1 MTQTTD
7 KLSTHV
13 SVKEAEMA
21 EVLAKIVR
29 DKYQWVEA
37 RKQTQ
42 PLDEF
47 KAALTATD
55 RSFYDALSGEQ
66 TVFITE
72 CKKASPSKGLIRDE
86 FDLDYI
92 ASVYNNHA
100 NAISV
105 LTDEKYF
112 QGDFEFLPKVRSI
125 AKQPIL
131 CKDFMVDTYQVYL
144 ARHYSADAILLMLS
158 VLDDEEYKALADVAH
173 SLNMGV
179 LTEVSNEEELHRA
192 VALKAKV
199 IGINNRNLRDLS
211 TDLNRT
217 KELAPLIR
225 ELAPNAVVISE
236 SGIYNHQQVRDLST
250 FADGFLIGSS
260 LMAEKNLELAVRKV
274 TLGENKVCGLTHS
287 DDAAKA
293 YQAGAVFGGL
303 IFVEAS
309 KRRVDIEAAR
319 LTMSGAP
326 LNYVGVFQNHSV
338 TDVAKTVSELGL
350 FAVQLHGDESQA
362 FVDELKQSLPE
373 HVEIWKAYGV
383 ACSAEN
389 GAEKGAKSALPE
401 LLKSNVTRHL
411 LDTKVGSQTGG
422 TGQAFDWSLINNQ
435 SAIMLAGGLNPD
447 NANQAAKLGCLGLD
461 LNSGVESAPGK
472 KDADK
477 LQRAF
482 AAIRNY

>member
-29 DKYQWVEA
+29 DKYQWVAA

-47 KAALTATD
+47 KASLAATD

-158 VLDDEEYKALADVAH
+158 VLDDEEYKSLAEAAH

-217 KELAPLIR
+217 KEMAPLIR
-225 ELAPNAVVISE
+225 ELAPEAIVISE

-309 KRRVDIEAAR
+309 KRYVDIKAAR

-338 TDVAKTVSELGL
+338 TKVAKTVSELGL
-350 FAVQLHGDESQA
+350 FAVQLHGNETQA

-373 HVEIWKAYGV
+373 SVEIWKAYGV
-383 ACSAEN
+383 ACCSAEN
-389 GAEKGAKSALPE
+389 GTESALPE
-401 LLKSNVTRHL
+401 LLQSNVTRHL
-411 LDTKVGSQTGG
+411 LDTKVDSQTGG
-422 TGQAFDWSLINNQ
+422 TGQAFDWSLINNH
-435 SAIMLAGGLNPD
+435 SAIMLAGGLNPE

-461 LNSGVESAPGK
+461 LNSGVESTPGK
-472 KDADK
+472 KDTDK